1 MIKKK
6 KILDQFLE
14 TVSVEPYSLSLV
26 ILHFLSGNTST
37 ALSNILMFLPNVEY
51 LDVST
56 SC

>member
-6 KILDQFLE
+6 IFDQFLE